1 MPPSGTGSD
10 VKAVILAGGLG
21 TRLRPF
27 TFAIPK
33 PLIPLGERTL
43 IEILVQHLRENGI
56 EEIILSTG
64 YLSELVRAYCRD
76 GSQWGVRIEYCAE
89 DKPLGTAGPLALLRE
104 ALSQEE
110 RFLLLNGD
118 LVTDLD
124 LRKLIAFHES
134 RRFVVTV
141 AYAELVTT
149 SAFGVLEIED
159 GVLTNILEKPST
171 TQRISGG
178 IYVIEQSALDLVPD
192 ETFFTVPELID
203 RVRSRGDTVGAFR
216 IDGFWKGL
224 ERTDQFADVMEFLD
238 GKASGSGG
246 GEGER

>member
-1 MPPSGTGSD
+1 M
-10 VKAVILAGGLG
+10 KAVILAGGLG

-43 IEILVQHLRENGI
+43 IEILVQHLRENGVQ
-56 EEIILSTG
+56 EIILSTG

-89 DKPLGTAGPLALLRE
+89 DKPLGTAGPLALLRDS
-104 ALSQEE
+104 LSQEE

-118 LVTDLD
+118 IVTDLD
-124 LRKLIAFHES
+124 LRELIEFHES
-134 RRFVVTV
+134 RRFAVTV
-141 AYAELVTT
+141 AYAELVTK

-159 GVLTNILEKPST
+159 GVLTNILEKPSM

-178 IYVIEQSALDLVPD
+178 IYVIERSALDLVPD
-192 ETFFTVPELID
+192 ETFFTMPELID
-203 RVRSRGDTVGAFR
+203 RVRSRGEVVGAFR
-216 IDGFWKGL
+216 INGFWKGL
-224 ERTDQFADVMEFLD
+224 ESTDQFADVMEYLD
-238 GKASGSGG
+238 GKASGPGG
-246 GEGER
+246 SEGDR